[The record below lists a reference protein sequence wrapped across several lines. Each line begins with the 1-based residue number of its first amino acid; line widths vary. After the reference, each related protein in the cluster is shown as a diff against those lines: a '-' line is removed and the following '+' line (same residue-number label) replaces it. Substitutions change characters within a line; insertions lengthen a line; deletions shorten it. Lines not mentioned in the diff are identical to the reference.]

1 MADERI
7 QGAGLTLRLDPEA
20 KALIATVE
28 PVLESAPIDEAWL
41 RTRIAEL
48 GYENLRYLPSASM
61 VLLSKYNSGAPV
73 AALRLAECVDA
84 SLELTISSDALS
96 AILNITPAQG
106 GAPVSKEDILRELAG
121 KGILEGVELDAINQ
135 AIAAGAATDLVV
147 AHGRSPVHGE
157 DGYLEKLLPE
167 VRDRTPRVDESGRI
181 DYRELG
187 DIAVVHPGDRLMLR
201 HPATAGMPGLSLLG
215 QPIPARPG
223 KEVMF
228 APNLSGVS
236 IAPDNPNLMQAEIVG
251 QPVQV
256 AGGVIVEPVFSVA
269 AVSTASGNIDFDG
282 SVQIKGDVVSGMTVR
297 ATGDIEVGG
306 MVEAA
311 TLIAGGSII
320 IKGGVVGSL
329 GRKEGKDAVEHSMR
343 CGVSFSAAYAQ
354 QAKIDAGDS
363 IFIDDTVMQCELS
376 AVNHILVGNK
386 RRGHIIGGKLQATLS
401 IKGKVL
407 GSPNRVATRFEIGVD
422 PSMHK
427 LTLEMAKNR
436 DGKETQLLEI
446 SKLIDFATQHPER
459 IKPGMLEKARAS
471 AAAIGAEIAAIRE
484 EEQSLEKKI
493 ELAQQSRV
501 IAEEALY
508 EGVEVSM
515 GNQRYRV
522 AGEHNGAAIGL
533 GKGGLGLFS
542 LDEPAAS

>member
-7 QGAGLTLRLDPEA
+7 QGAGLNLRLDPEA
-20 KALIATVE
+20 KALIASVE
-28 PVLESAPIDEAWL
+28 PVSASAPIDEAWL
-41 RTRIAEL
+41 RMRIAEL
-48 GYENLRYLPSASM
+48 GYEHLRYLPSAAM
-61 VLLSKYNSGAPV
+61 VLLGKYNSGAPV

-84 SLELTISSDALS
+84 SLELTLSSDALS
-96 AILNITPAQG
+96 ALLNITPAQG
-106 GAPVSKEDILRELAG
+106 GTPVSKEDILRELAG

-135 AIAAGAATDLVV
+135 AIAAGAAIDLVV
-147 AHGRSPVHGE
+147 ARGRTPVHGE

-167 VRDRTPRVDESGRI
+167 VRERVPRVDETGRI
-181 DYRELG
+181 DYRDLG
-187 DIAVVHPGDRLMLR
+187 EIAVVHPGEHLMLR
-201 HPATAGMPGLSLLG
+201 HPATLGMPGLSLLG
-215 QPIPARPG
+215 QPIAARPG
-223 KEVMF
+223 KDLMF

-236 IAPDNPNLMQAEIVG
+236 VAPDNPNLLQAEIVG

-256 AGGVIVEPVFSVA
+256 AGGVIVEPVFSVGV
-269 AVSTASGNIDFDG
+269 VSTASGNIDFDG
-282 SVQIKGDVVSGMTVR
+282 SVLIKGDVLSGMTVR
-297 ATGDIEVGG
+297 ASGDIEVGG

-311 TLIAGGSII
+311 TLVAGGSIV

-329 GRKEGKDAVEHSMR
+329 GRKESRDGGEHFIR

-354 QAKIDAGDS
+354 QARIDAGDS
-363 IFIDDTVMQCELS
+363 IFIDDTVMQCELT

-386 RRGHIIGGKLQATLS
+386 RRGHIIGGKAQATLS

-407 GSPNRVATRFEIGVD
+407 GSPNRGATRFDIGVD
-422 PSMHK
+422 PAMHK
-427 LTLEMAKNR
+427 LTQEMARNR

-471 AAAIGAEIAAIRE
+471 AAAISAEIAAARE
-484 EEQSLEKKI
+484 EEQAMENKI
-493 ELAQQSRV
+493 QLAQQSRV

-508 EGVEVSM
+508 EGVEVFM
-515 GNQRYRV
+515 GNLRYRV
-522 AGEHNGAAIGL
+522 AGEHGSGAIGL

-542 LDEPAAS
+542 LDEAAPS